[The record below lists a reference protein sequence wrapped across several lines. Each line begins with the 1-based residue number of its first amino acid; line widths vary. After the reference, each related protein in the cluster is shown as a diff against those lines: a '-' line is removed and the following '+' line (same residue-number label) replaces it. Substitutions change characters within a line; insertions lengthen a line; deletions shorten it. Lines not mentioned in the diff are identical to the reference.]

1 MIVDLMGG
9 DRMSKPSSKM
19 RIKLHPGEY
28 RMLRHR
34 AHIILPLGVLLA
46 VAIFLTVIPTA
57 WATPNESVLSQQ
69 PTIPTVPPPPPPPP
83 GPPGGGNPQIPP
95 APPPPP
101 APYGGFLYYY
111 HYGYGW
117 LPGTYFPGYTTGYYY
132 YPPSYAYPSGYYWP
146 AYRSYGPYGF
156 YYPGG
161 MVYW

>member
-1 MIVDLMGG
+1 
-9 DRMSKPSSKM
+9 MSESLSKTL
-19 RIKLHPGEY
+19 IKLRP
-28 RMLRHR
+28 R
-34 AHIILPLGVLLA
+34 AHIILPAGVLLA

-83 GPPGGGNPQIPP
+83 GPPGGGNPRVPP

-101 APYGGFLYYY
+101 VPYGGFLYYY

-117 LPGTYFPGYTTGYYY
+117 LPSTYFPGYTTGYYY
-132 YPPSYAYPSGYYWP
+132 YPPSYAYPSGYYWS
-146 AYRSYGPYGF
+146 AYGPYGF

>member
-1 MIVDLMGG
+1 
-9 DRMSKPSSKM
+9 MSKPSSKM

-83 GPPGGGNPQIPP
+83 GPPGGGIRRFRRRLHPLQHLM
-95 APPPPP
+95 
-101 APYGGFLYYY
+101 GGSVLLPLRIWLVAGYIFPGLYYRVLLLSAQLC
-111 HYGYGW
+111 
-117 LPGTYFPGYTTGYYY
+117 LPKRLLLAGISVLWTLWILL
-132 YPPSYAYPSGYYWP
+132 SGRDGVLV
-146 AYRSYGPYGF
+146 AQA
-156 YYPGG
+156 
-161 MVYW
+161 V